1 MKSSPLVLCALLGAT
16 QAIKDYYYDD
26 DTQYPDEHIK
36 DFIEHTTKNMQLS
49 SESKDDMMKGKPTPQ
64 EVVPAPVPVAKPV
77 QAPVA
82 KPALVQKQASKKAVV
97 AKKEEENLPQ
107 PPQALSES
115 ELTAEN
121 LGKKDIETEM
131 SNSMSDFEYL
141 QVKKNKRLSFYVA
154 NINGPED
161 LSFIQSGDGGK
172 GWHGKTITDA
182 DGDGIEDV
190 ENMDR
195 DVLDEFYDPL
205 VFGVAE
211 DINNTRHGNLP
222 GHKQLWFTE
231 KLTQPVN
238 HFQDIVQGSWETK

>member
-1 MKSSPLVLCALLGAT
+1 M
-16 QAIKDYYYDD
+16 
-26 DTQYPDEHIK
+26 
-36 DFIEHTTKNMQLS
+36 
-49 SESKDDMMKGKPTPQ
+49 
-64 EVVPAPVPVAKPV
+64 
-77 QAPVA
+77 
-82 KPALVQKQASKKAVV
+82 
-97 AKKEEENLPQ
+97 
-107 PPQALSES
+107 
-115 ELTAEN
+115 TAEN

-161 LSFIQSGDGGK
+161 LSFIQSSDGGK

-205 VFGVAE
+205 VFGVSE